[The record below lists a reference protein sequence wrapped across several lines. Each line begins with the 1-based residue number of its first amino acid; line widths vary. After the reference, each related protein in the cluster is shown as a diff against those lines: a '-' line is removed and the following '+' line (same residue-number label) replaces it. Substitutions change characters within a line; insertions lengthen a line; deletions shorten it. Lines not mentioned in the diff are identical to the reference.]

1 MKAKLSHFYISYKYN
16 FYVFFHNMYERRFFM
31 ERKDFK
37 LLLKEF
43 LFVPILL
50 FVLILLI
57 SKFNIFYKG
66 KLLNC
71 FCLLFS
77 STMFLVLL
85 EMFLM
90 FDVPKNLL
98 FSRLVGVLVSCLCFF
113 LTFTFLKNINLLILM
128 ILSIYLGQGLNYIFE
143 RFVYFK
149 RSELISVLII
159 IIITFILTFFEF
171 F

>member
-1 MKAKLSHFYISYKYN
+1 MNFHYFYISYKYN
-16 FYVFFHNMYERRFFM
+16 FYIFFHNMYERRLIM
-31 ERKDFK
+31 KKSNLK

-50 FVLILLI
+50 FILILLI
-57 SKFNIFYKG
+57 SKFNVFYKG

-71 FCLLFS
+71 LCLLFS

-98 FSRLVGVLVSCLCFF
+98 FSRLVGVLVSCLSFF
-113 LTFTFLKNINLLILM
+113 LAFTFLKNINLLILM
-128 ILSIYLGQGLNYIFE
+128 IFSIYLGQGFNYIFE

-149 RSELISVLII
+149 RSELISVFLIV
-159 IIITFILTFFEF
+159 IITIVLIFFDF